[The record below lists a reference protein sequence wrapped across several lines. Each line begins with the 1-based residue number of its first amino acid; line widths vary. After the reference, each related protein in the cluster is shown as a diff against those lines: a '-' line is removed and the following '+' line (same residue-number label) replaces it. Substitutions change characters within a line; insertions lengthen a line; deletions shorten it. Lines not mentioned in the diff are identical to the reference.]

1 MSQQEWFM
9 RLSGEVSGA
18 INTHYAPRLEKWIR
32 EDGIQGRTMFIAQT
46 AVAFAPNPLTVQN
59 LMARTPYMSAAQ
71 AESNLEDGVEDG
83 VLAKVGEQAYKLT
96 DEGVAVATA
105 VPKMAQ
111 ELAAGLEPLPAA
123 DAEQLADLL
132 RTVVETAVVSDLED
146 KTALLTSRK
155 FDPGADAPVLERI
168 RRYLNDLAAYRD
180 DAHVAAWRT
189 YGLDGHEWEAFSH
202 VHGEF
207 VFDDPVANGE
217 ELAEKLS
224 GFRGYDAA
232 AYDAALQKVAA
243 LGWLQNGDG
252 KYAVT
257 EKGNAIRTAV
267 EVETD
272 RLFFIPWTTVSEE
285 DAEEMQTLLIALR
298 DALQPPTSQQ
308 VWQTT
313 EPAYQALAG
322 TYWPALQEKNK
333 EIGFEG
339 WDLFLTRRA
348 VVLDEGLT
356 LEFLAE
362 HFPYD
367 APKAIQSKLDTAVS
381 HGFIAGTDS
390 YKPTAK
396 GVEGSEVAM
405 SCIEETLRDLSPLA
419 AADTTQLLALL
430 TKLTEAIVTADA
442 PAQKV
447 TTLLAHK
454 MLSGAADL
462 LHQIS
467 QQISILNAFREDAH
481 LAAWR
486 GLVEVPGRQW
496 EAFSHVW
503 GENVWGDPVNTAE
516 GMAEKLAFRGYEL
529 GDYTAVLQDC
539 VTRGWLTIADGIYT
553 ITETGSDLRQHAED
567 ATDSLFY
574 APWAALRGSERLE
587 LNDLLTQLS
596 QTLQPLPLES

>member
-9 RLSGEVSGA
+9 TLSGEVSGA

-46 AVAFAPNPLTVQN
+46 AVSFAPNPLTVQD
-59 LMARTPYMSAAQ
+59 LIARTPYMSVAQ

-96 DEGVAVATA
+96 DAGTAIATA
-105 VPKMAQ
+105 VPKMAR
-111 ELAAGLEPLPAA
+111 ELAAGLQPLPAD
-123 DAEQLADLL
+123 DAEQLAGLL
-132 RTVVETAVVSDLED
+132 RAVVDTAVASNLPD
-146 KTALLTSRK
+146 KTSILTSRK
-155 FDPGADAPVLERI
+155 FDPGNDAPVVERI

-180 DAHVAAWRT
+180 DAHVAAWRA

-207 VFDDPVANGE
+207 VFDDPVTNGE

-232 AYDAALQKVAA
+232 AYDEALQKVAA

-257 EKGNAIRTAV
+257 EKGNEIRTAV
-267 EVETD
+267 EAETD
-272 RLFFIPWTTVSEE
+272 RLFFVPWATVSDE
-285 DAEEMQTLLIALR
+285 DAAEMQTLLTSLR
-298 DALQPPTSQQ
+298 DALQPPSAQQ
-308 VWQTT
+308 VWQTSET
-313 EPAYQALAG
+313 AYQALAG

-348 VVLDEGLT
+348 AVLEDGLT
-356 LEFLAE
+356 LAFLID

-367 APKAIQSKLDTAVS
+367 APQAIQLKLDTAVS

-390 YKPTAK
+390 YQPAAK
-396 GVEGSEVAM
+396 GLEGSEVAM
-405 SCIEETLRDLSPLA
+405 DCVEETLRDLSPLA
-419 AADTTQLLALL
+419 KADTTQLLALL
-430 TKLTEAIVTADA
+430 TKLTEAIVTTEV

-454 MLSGAADL
+454 MIGDDADV

-467 QQISILNAFREDAH
+467 QQIGILNAFREDVH

-486 GLVEVPGRQW
+486 SLVDVPGRQW

-503 GENVWGDPVNTAE
+503 GENVWGDPVNTAAE
-516 GMAEKLAFRGYEL
+516 LAEKLEFRGYAL

-539 VTRGWLTIADGIYT
+539 VARGWLAEADGTYT
-553 ITETGSDLRQHAED
+553 ITETGNDLRQKAED
-567 ATDSLFY
+567 ETDALFY
-574 APWAALRGSERLE
+574 TPWATLRDSERLE

-596 QTLQPLPLES
+596 EALQPTPVES